1 MLEIIRTTEGT
12 NDGEIWNKE
21 TEFVLDGITGSAFIF
36 IIGTNL

>member
-21 TEFVLDGITGSAFIF
+21 TEFVLDGITGNDLF